1 MTGKPSKIIQKSTSH
16 INNKALPFTTFSV
29 SDYTIY
35 VGRNNKSNDL
45 LTFDYA
51 KKDDLWL
58 HVKDAPGSHVV
69 IKKQG
74 VLQFLNI
81 LLKRLQ
87 NWQPIFL
94 KEKQKE

>member
-1 MTGKPSKIIQKSTSH
+1 M
-16 INNKALPFTTFSV
+16 

-45 LTFDYA
+45 LTFNYA

-74 VLQFLNI
+74 VL
-81 LLKRLQ
+81 
-87 NWQPIFL
+87 PIPKHIIEKAAELAAYFS
-94 KEKQKE
+94 KENRKNSASHIYRKKIC